1 MEPRYFLPM
10 STKKF
15 FFFLK
20 MERKLKGK
28 IKHHFW
34 TKMPICSC
42 TWACPH
48 WSSSFFFLFSFLWML
63 PLFFLLF
70 FSFDLQGRLCK
81 RLVLIYFFFLF
92 LLLSFIFLFLI
103 FWFIYLFRCDF
114 FFQTWFLF
122 FNKFRWL
129 IFFLV
134 VYHFFGFNWASFFN
148 KGICINLYKLTF
160 SSLLLFHS

>member
-1 MEPRYFLPM
+1 MVGPRCFLLGP
-10 STKKF
+10 TKTFSSQNGEKTEM
-15 FFFLK
+15 K
-20 MERKLKGK
+20 N
-28 IKHHFW
+28 W
-34 TKMPICSC
+34 TSWYCG
-42 TWACPH
+42 WACPH
-48 WSSSFFFLFSFLWML
+48 WSSSFFFS
-63 PLFFLLF
+63 FFLFLSFGCFLFF

-148 KGICINLYKLTF
+148 KGMCINLYKLTF

>member
-1 MEPRYFLPM
+1 MVEPRYFLPM

-48 WSSSFFFLFSFLWML
+48 WSSSFFFSFFFFFFF
-63 PLFFLLF
+63 PLDVASFCFL
-70 FSFDLQGRLCK
+70 FSFDLEGRLHTC
-81 RLVLIYFFFLF
+81 LVLIFFLFF
-92 LLLSFIFLFLI
+92 LLLSFMFFFFFSRHDFYFLI
-103 FWFIYLFRCDF
+103 NLDDWFF
-114 FFQTWFLF
+114 
-122 FNKFRWL
+122 
-129 IFFLV
+129 FFLV
-134 VYHFFGFNWASFFN
+134 VYHFFGFNWVSFFN
-148 KGICINLYKLTF
+148 KGICVNLYKLTF
-160 SSLLLFHS
+160 SILLLFYS